1 MSCKQSVSGEKLT
14 KGTAGQS
21 MFLNNIQ
28 LTAVKARHIMA
39 NVLAI
44 KDYLYKQFNSPEA
57 KNEKNKRHFGAVNNK
72 LSQ

>member
-1 MSCKQSVSGEKLT
+1 
-14 KGTAGQS
+14 